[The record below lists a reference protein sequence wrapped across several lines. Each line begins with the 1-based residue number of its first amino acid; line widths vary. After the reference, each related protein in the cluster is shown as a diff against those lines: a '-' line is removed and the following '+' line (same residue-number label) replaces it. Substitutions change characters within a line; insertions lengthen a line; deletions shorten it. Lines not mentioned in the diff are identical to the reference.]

1 MNQDFLDRL
10 RARPEAE
17 LRRRD
22 GGARLAER
30 ECADGRLGMYTTSP
44 VQGGPHA
51 GRFLPPLFPPEPGG
65 AGYTET
71 TRREFATRKAAK
83 SQAVRWYRKHS
94 PKWAARHPTPTEP
107 AQPGAQLL

>member
-10 RARPEAE
+10 QARLEPE

-22 GGARLAER
+22 GVARLAEW
-30 ECADGRLGMYTTSP
+30 ECEDGRIVMYTTSR
-44 VQGGPHA
+44 VQGGPHD
-51 GRFLPPLFPPEPGG
+51 GRFLAQLFTPETGG

-107 AQPGAQLL
+107 AQP